1 MMPVCALSSPLH
13 GLAARAAL
21 YALLFLSCPTLV
33 NAAEDPPFLPAP
45 EEAVTEPLAGHLKI
59 NGVEMRAV
67 QFHVGAEE
75 ERLRAFFVEGCAKLG
90 GSYTENQLRN
100 DHIQGCIKPPYSMTT
115 QWHMEGDSAYGTLT
129 SLRLDQKAQRD
140 PLPSDVPLPGNAQVL
155 QDVESTD
162 GSIHGR
168 VLHIRVDSPAAAV
181 RSSLEKVLL
190 ARQWHPSP
198 AMQGNKGSVISM
210 NKGNR
215 RLDIVIGEDSAGKS
229 RLVLVL
235 DQR

>member
-1 MMPVCALSSPLH
+1 MISPRKGWSPKDMIGRSSWCAL
-13 GLAARAAL
+13 
-21 YALLFLSCPTLV
+21 LLLV
-33 NAAEDPPFLPAP
+33 CSIPSQAAEDQPLLSVP
-45 EEAVTEPLAGHLKI
+45 ENAVTEPLASHLKI

-90 GSYTENQLRN
+90 GSYTENQLR
-100 DHIQGCIKPPYSMTT
+100 DDRIQGCIKAPYSMTS
-115 QWHMEGDSAYGTLT
+115 QWHMDGDSAYGTLT

-140 PLPSDVPLPGNAQVL
+140 SLPSDLPLPGNAQVL

-162 GSIHGR
+162 GPIHGR

-181 RSSLEKVLL
+181 RSSLEKALL
-190 ARQWHPSP
+190 ARRWHPSP
-198 AMQGNKGSVISM
+198 AIQGNKGSVISM